1 MAVTQSIHFDIQRKI
16 VSNMTSESWETIPHS
31 SFIYDADV
39 TDFMKELKALNAE
52 RAKED
57 RFHRQHRHTQGHCG
71 GLKGGADAEFHH

>member
-52 RAKED
+52 RAK
-57 RFHRQHRHTQGHCG
+57 
-71 GLKGGADAEFHH
+71 